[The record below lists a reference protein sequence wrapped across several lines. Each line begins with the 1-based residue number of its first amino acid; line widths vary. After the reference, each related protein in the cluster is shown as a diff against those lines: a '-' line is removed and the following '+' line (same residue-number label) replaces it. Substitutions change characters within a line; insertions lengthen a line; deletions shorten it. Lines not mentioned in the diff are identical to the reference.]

1 MPTCSDATPHHD
13 HGVVT
18 VSMPYWGCRRTV
30 RTAVDSVLA
39 QTYENLRL
47 VVVND
52 GDSPSA
58 WETLA
63 GVDDPRLIR
72 FDLPSNRG
80 RYYAD
85 AVVLAATDT
94 PWFAVHD
101 ADDWS
106 EPAWLQDLVVR
117 AVEDG
122 AVAAFSPQVLHHGN
136 RQRVEPVHQQL
147 ATQIRLPQLTQ
158 LAHHAGVYRTSELHA
173 AGGYHPAYRI
183 GYDTMI
189 VNLVR
194 MVGRCVVSPV
204 PRYHRVYRFGSLT
217 TSRQTGFG
225 SPARVAVKRKLQEL
239 YQVAL
244 RTDPAGLADM
254 VRATIPPPLLVDVD
268 WDAKRLRETINI

>member
-1 MPTCSDATPHHD
+1 MCSNETRHHD
-13 HGVVT
+13 HGMVT
-18 VSMPYWGCRRTV
+18 VSMPYWGCPRTV
-30 RTAVDSVLA
+30 RGAVNSVLA

-58 WETLA
+58 WEALT
-63 GVDDPRLIR
+63 GVDDPRLVR
-72 FDLPSNRG
+72 FDLPKNRG

-94 PWFAVHD
+94 PWFTIHD

-117 AVEDG
+117 AVEG
-122 AVAAFSPQVLHHGN
+122 EAVAAFSPQVLHHGN
-136 RQRVEPVHQQL
+136 RQRVEAVHPQL
-147 ATQIRLPQLTQ
+147 ATRTSLPQLTQ

-183 GYDTMI
+183 GYDTML

-194 MVGRCVVSPV
+194 MVGRCVVSPT

-225 SPARVAVKRKLQEL
+225 SFTRAAVKRQLQEL
-239 YQVAL
+239 YQVAV
-244 RTDPAGLADM
+244 RTAPANLADM
-254 VRATIPPPLLVDVD
+254 IRSTIPPNLLADVER
-268 WDAKRLRETINI
+268 DAKLLRETTNG